1 MPHFPIQ
8 GDSDAFDD
16 AVNVEV
22 QGELNPWGFV
32 TAERIDEKTVLL
44 TEVPLA
50 ELQSYDGILFQVE
63 YEEAGEDGED
73 SIVLRQV
80 QMFFWPWDDDE
91 EFDDEDEVD
100 GGDEDGVDE
109 DSNGSIT

>member
-1 MPHFPIQ
+1 
-8 GDSDAFDD
+8 
-16 AVNVEV
+16 
-22 QGELNPWGFV
+22 LNPWGFV

-63 YEEAGEDGED
+63 YEEAGEDGEE

-91 EFDDEDEVD
+91 EFADDEEADGDEPEV
-100 GGDEDGVDE
+100 GGDGE
-109 DSNGSIT
+109 SNGSMA